1 MSESKS
7 GANVSKKPNVGV
19 KLALNGSFNA
29 NNFGR
34 TIPGEKG
41 EADRAKKKGKNNL
54 QS

>member
-1 MSESKS
+1 MNKSKS
-7 GANVSKKPNVGV
+7 GANISKKLNGEV

-34 TIPGEKG
+34 TVHSEKG
-41 EADRAKKKGKNNL
+41 EADRTKKEGKNSL